1 MMIAQIQK
9 MNMAWQSP
17 LVAMMRYAF
26 FSQTVCCLFLN
37 PLLILPQLSACRQDQ
52 DDFDESADED
62 EYDDYDDDIE
72 DEEIDKY

>member
-1 MMIAQIQK
+1 
-9 MNMAWQSP
+9 MAVTSGSHDE
-17 LVAMMRYAF
+17 VCIF
-26 FSQTVCCLFLN
+26 FPNCMLSVSEPTIK
-37 PLLILPQLSACRQDQ
+37 LLILPQLSACRQDQ